1 MFFTVPSIFVVFVPA
16 ITRKTVLLINLKEI
30 AIETSA
36 GNSFLNQ
43 SNITKLGV
51 KTGCSSGIISSKL
64 LLIFVSEVEK
74 WYHFFKRNKNFFPM
88 SLQFLIEWLRKPRN
102 DSFSKFLRISF
113 RFVSQLYIYIIYHT
127 HVYIY
132 VYLL

>member
-1 MFFTVPSIFVVFVPA
+1 MLFTFPSIFVVFVRA
-16 ITRKTVLLINLKEI
+16 ITRKTVFLINLKEI

-36 GNSFLNQ
+36 DNSSLNQ
-43 SNITKLGV
+43 SNITKFGV
-51 KTGCSSGIISSKL
+51 KNGCSSGIINSKL
-64 LLIFVSEVEK
+64 LLIFVSEIEK
-74 WYHFFKRNKNFFPM
+74 WYHFFKRNKNFFPI
-88 SLQFLIEWLRKPRN
+88 SVHFLTEWRN

-127 HVYIY
+127 YVYIY

>member
-36 GNSFLNQ
+36 GNPFLNQ

-51 KTGCSSGIISSKL
+51 KTGCSSGIINSKL

-74 WYHFFKRNKNFFPM
+74 WYHFFKRNKNFFPI
-88 SLQFLIEWLRKPRN
+88 SVHFLIEWRN

>member
-1 MFFTVPSIFVVFVPA
+1 MFLTFPSIFVVFVRV

-51 KTGCSSGIISSKL
+51 KTGCSSGIINSKL

-74 WYHFFKRNKNFFPM
+74 WYHFFKRNKNFFPI
-88 SLQFLIEWLRKPRN
+88 SVHFLIEWRN